1 MSKKKTSGSVFKVV
15 ALILLLVLIGGAVA
29 VIYRYTNGFN
39 EDFKTFYL
47 EYEGEKIMQGK
58 SELTFSQGSEVK
70 FGVKYTFDFGDEA
83 RDYGVKIMPN
93 EEESFK
99 YTAGNRSL
107 TWRASAETED
117 LSKIFG
123 LKKDASSFT
132 LTIPADMTIKTVL
145 EAVYAGQE
153 VTVDAAALKNKPLYR
168 LEVSSYNGESVFVV
182 NFSIGELPNV
192 SLELDKYHI
201 VFGGAGDLIDD
212 EPIGGDKA
220 PNVDER
226 PVYSIFVETQG
237 NGSVSSIHYSVTGGA
252 HAGDEMTFAVSL
264 TDPALSIGNIL
275 MMEPESDED
284 EQVLGDGEGT
294 FTFTMPPHDVC
305 ITVYLL
311 YK

>member
-1 MSKKKTSGSVFKVV
+1 MNKKRSGITAKNVITL
-15 ALILLLVLIGGAVA
+15 ALAILILFGLVAGIWVC
-29 VIYRYTNGFN
+29 YKYTNGFN

-58 SELTFSQGSEVK
+58 SELTFSQGSEVE

-99 YTAGNRSL
+99 YTAGSRSL

-123 LKKDASSFT
+123 LKKEASSFT

-145 EAVYAGQE
+145 EAAYAGQA

-192 SLELDKYHI
+192 SLELDNYHI
-201 VFGGAGDLIDD
+201 VFGGG
-212 EPIGGDKA
+212 
-220 PNVDER
+220 V
-226 PVYSIFVETQG
+226 
-237 NGSVSSIHYSVTGGA
+237 
-252 HAGDEMTFAVSL
+252 
-264 TDPALSIGNIL
+264 
-275 MMEPESDED
+275 
-284 EQVLGDGEGT
+284 
-294 FTFTMPPHDVC
+294 
-305 ITVYLL
+305 
-311 YK
+311 